1 MDYSPWNGCV
11 LKLSETRVWRTYT
24 GGAKLDQWRN
34 KTTCSVGNFPED
46 WVASTTRARNPG
58 REDILEG
65 YSRVLNIPDEPYLK
79 NVLLDQPE
87 NYFGTKHLKQMG
99 PQLGMLIKL
108 IDANERLTIQTHP
121 DRTYAKKFFGSD
133 YGKPNRGTSLIHIRL
148 TGKNPAFILVLNPA

>member
-65 YSRVLNIPDEPYLK
+65 YSRVLNIPGEPYLRCSAGSAGK
-79 NVLLDQPE
+79 LFRNQA
-87 NYFGTKHLKQMG
+87 LK
-99 PQLGMLIKL
+99 
-108 IDANERLTIQTHP
+108 AN
-121 DRTYAKKFFGSD
+121 GSSVGD
-133 YGKPNRGTSLIHIRL
+133 
-148 TGKNPAFILVLNPA
+148 VD